1 MMHLFF
7 NCLAA
12 SAGSGLTYVRNIVPQ
27 LCARPDL
34 RATLALAPRLR
45 DELGNPPNISFIELK
60 IPGGATGRF
69 FWEQSLLSRRIR
81 ESGADVLISAGNFA
95 LRRSPVPQILLSGNS
110 LYTSAD
116 FYDDLRE
123 RRAHRILLDTR
134 TRAFFARRSV
144 RWADCTVAPSRAFAD
159 TLRTWTG
166 GKVVSIYHGFD
177 PETFFKD
184 QSPLPAAIR
193 NKFESGRN
201 TLRLIFVSHYN
212 YYRNFET
219 LLRAIPHIRRGLP
232 DRDMQLFLTCK
243 LSGVENSG
251 AFRTTTAAAL
261 VRQLGISDQVVELGA
276 IPYRH
281 LQHVIRAC
289 NIYVTPAYAE
299 TFAHPLVEAMACGLP
314 VVASDLPV
322 HREICGN
329 AAVYFPRFSP
339 QQLAESVIEVAR
351 SSELRRKLV
360 ECGLKRSRQFSWR
373 NHVDEIISLARSLKN
388 SDPQYSRA
396 A

>member
-193 NKFESGRN
+193 NKLESAGN
-201 TLRLIFVSHYN
+201 TLRLVFVSHYN

>member
-1 MMHLFF
+1 MGSRFCYGFARSMMHLFF

-95 LRRSPVPQILLSGNS
+95 LRQSPVPQILLSGNS

-166 GKVVSIYHGFD
+166 GKVVSIYQASIQRLFSG
-177 PETFFKD
+177 TNARY
-184 QSPLPAAIR
+184 LPR
-193 NKFESGRN
+193 SG
-201 TLRLIFVSHYN
+201 T
-212 YYRNFET
+212 
-219 LLRAIPHIRRGLP
+219 
-232 DRDMQLFLTCK
+232 
-243 LSGVENSG
+243 
-251 AFRTTTAAAL
+251 
-261 VRQLGISDQVVELGA
+261 
-276 IPYRH
+276 
-281 LQHVIRAC
+281 
-289 NIYVTPAYAE
+289 
-299 TFAHPLVEAMACGLP
+299 
-314 VVASDLPV
+314 
-322 HREICGN
+322 
-329 AAVYFPRFSP
+329 
-339 QQLAESVIEVAR
+339 
-351 SSELRRKLV
+351 SSNL
-360 ECGLKRSRQFSWR
+360 
-373 NHVDEIISLARSLKN
+373 
-388 SDPQYSRA
+388 
-396 A
+396 